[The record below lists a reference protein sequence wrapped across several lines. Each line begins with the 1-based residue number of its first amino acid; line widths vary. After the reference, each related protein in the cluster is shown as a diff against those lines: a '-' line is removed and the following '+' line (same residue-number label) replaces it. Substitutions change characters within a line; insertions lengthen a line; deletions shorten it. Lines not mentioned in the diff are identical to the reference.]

1 MAAAADVA
9 AAAGAGAGASHRR
22 IRTEL
27 RERMRRQGATG
38 RQIAEAMMAE
48 FRVSPL
54 LAYRWAHDLSQ
65 KQACAAYNALDP
77 SGSCGL
83 EAGRLSNWENWPHS
97 DRRPPAHALRRFA
110 EIYRTS
116 SNLLLPVEA
125 DYSHLDV
132 PGISAEVAEA
142 PHTTPETQESPFRYA
157 HDDDWADGWPCFGD
171 GRPDVKRQQFLD
183 WTKWASLGAVL
194 ESLSLTRDAEGPG
207 GGPATHAQLDL
218 AVRHFGEIY
227 ENTPRDVMF
236 AAVRRCRKI
245 AAELRGYPQSGE
257 GRRHLLMVSGWLS
270 SLLAVLEF
278 DRDDFTAARSHNLAA
293 WQVGQHLADVELS
306 AWVRANQ
313 SMIEFYAGDYTTSLG
328 FASSGLAL
336 ASPGTIRVRL
346 LVEGQGRALAR
357 LNRPAEARQVL
368 AAGAR
373 EIDEAMRGE
382 QQPSL
387 FAFGEAALEKCAGT
401 TLLWLGEPKQALVHT
416 RHALALHGPTSESSM
431 MMNPMTAR
439 FDETHAWVQLGHPD
453 RAAQLGS
460 RLLEASKSAKSEE
473 RWTIPLRKARQLQ
486 ELLAPHAALAEVRDY
501 TEQLHS
507 LTQHSGLA
515 LQA

>member
-1 MAAAADVA
+1 
-9 AAAGAGAGASHRR
+9 
-22 IRTEL
+22 
-27 RERMRRQGATG
+27 
-38 RQIAEAMMAE
+38 
-48 FRVSPL
+48 
-54 LAYRWAHDLSQ
+54 
-65 KQACAAYNALDP
+65 
-77 SGSCGL
+77 
-83 EAGRLSNWENWPHS
+83 
-97 DRRPPAHALRRFA
+97 
-110 EIYRTS
+110 
-116 SNLLLPVEA
+116 
-125 DYSHLDV
+125 
-132 PGISAEVAEA
+132 
-142 PHTTPETQESPFRYA
+142 
-157 HDDDWADGWPCFGD
+157 
-171 GRPDVKRQQFLD
+171 
-183 WTKWASLGAVL
+183 
-194 ESLSLTRDAEGPG
+194 LSLTRDAEGPG

>member
-1 MAAAADVA
+1 M
-9 AAAGAGAGASHRR
+9 
-22 IRTEL
+22 
-27 RERMRRQGATG
+27 
-38 RQIAEAMMAE
+38 
-48 FRVSPL
+48 
-54 LAYRWAHDLSQ
+54 
-65 KQACAAYNALDP
+65 
-77 SGSCGL
+77 
-83 EAGRLSNWENWPHS
+83 
-97 DRRPPAHALRRFA
+97 
-110 EIYRTS
+110 
-116 SNLLLPVEA
+116 
-125 DYSHLDV
+125 
-132 PGISAEVAEA
+132 
-142 PHTTPETQESPFRYA
+142 
-157 HDDDWADGWPCFGD
+157 
-171 GRPDVKRQQFLD
+171 
-183 WTKWASLGAVL
+183 
-194 ESLSLTRDAEGPG
+194 
-207 GGPATHAQLDL
+207 
-218 AVRHFGEIY
+218 
-227 ENTPRDVMF
+227 
-236 AAVRRCRKI
+236 
-245 AAELRGYPQSGE
+245 
-257 GRRHLLMVSGWLS
+257 
-270 SLLAVLEF
+270 
-278 DRDDFTAARSHNLAA
+278 
-293 WQVGQHLADVELS
+293 
-306 AWVRANQ
+306 RANQ